1 MFRYSARLC
10 EWTLLIA
17 GLSVHAL
24 TLNAEPPTNRS
35 SRFRDDRRVL
45 LTSPEPGWGDLR
57 MRFVAD
63 DFGHDDPAEGRI
75 EPAISLTDK
84 SPMALTG
91 ERGVRDVVVWIRR
104 VSRIHSMYHDLSD
117 PVVTLT
123 ESNHGFVPRLA
134 PIKVGQ
140 TLLIRNLDSTNHIAL
155 IRPRRG
161 PELNVLLPPGE
172 ETTWKF
178 SHAEPW
184 PVAVSC
190 SFHPSMRAHVVVV
203 GNPYVAS
210 SDDAGAVRLA
220 NLPAGEELD
229 VCMWLV
235 HPSSQTRLDAAWHAR
250 FKIVVP
256 SGGILELGEIFVP
269 TSLVTSLEIDRDSHE
284 QH

>member
-1 MFRYSARLC
+1 MLRYSVRLC

-17 GLSVHAL
+17 GLSAQAL
-24 TLNAEPPTNRS
+24 TLFAEPPSNRS
-35 SRFRDDRRVL
+35 GSFRDDRRVL

-63 DFGHDDPAEGRI
+63 DSGRANVAERRI
-75 EPAISLTDK
+75 DPAISLADK

-104 VSRIHSMYHDLSD
+104 VSRTHSMYHDLSD

-123 ESNHGFVPRLA
+123 ASNHGFVPRLA

-140 TLLIRNLDSTNHIAL
+140 TLLIRNLDSTNHITL

-161 PELNVLLPPGE
+161 PELNVLLAPGE

-190 SFHPSMRAHVVVV
+190 SFHPSMRAQVVVV
-203 GNPYVAS
+203 GNPYVAI

-229 VCMWLV
+229 VRMWHV
-235 HPSSQTRLDAAWHAR
+235 RSGSPARLDAAWQER

-256 SGGILELGEIFVP
+256 SGGILELGEIIVP
-269 TSLVTSLEIDRDSHE
+269 TSRVDLFEFEPGSHG